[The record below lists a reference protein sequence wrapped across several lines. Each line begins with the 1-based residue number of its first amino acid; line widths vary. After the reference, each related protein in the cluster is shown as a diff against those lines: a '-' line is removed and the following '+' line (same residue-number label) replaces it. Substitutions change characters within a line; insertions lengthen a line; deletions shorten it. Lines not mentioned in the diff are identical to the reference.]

1 MRVAVVLL
9 IIGIIAYLGLRQYSI
24 DKDFRG
30 LVVYFTLLI
39 LGASIALPG
48 VLGYDLPN
56 PNDYLIKVFA
66 PLSQVLKQ
74 LAAPSDG

>member
-1 MRVAVVLL
+1 ML
-9 IIGIIAYLGLRQYSI
+9 IIGIIIYLGIRQYSI
-24 DKDFRG
+24 EKDLRG

-66 PLSQVLKQ
+66 PLGEALTQ
-74 LAAPSDG
+74 LAAPPDG